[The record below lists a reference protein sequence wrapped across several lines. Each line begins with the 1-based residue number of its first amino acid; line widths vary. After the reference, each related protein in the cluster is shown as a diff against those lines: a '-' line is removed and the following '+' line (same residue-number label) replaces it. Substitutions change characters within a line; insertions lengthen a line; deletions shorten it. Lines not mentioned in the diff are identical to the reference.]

1 MNAYFNN
8 EEKPKI
14 RKSQIEPKS
23 QLPKFT
29 MF

>member
-14 RKSQIEPKS
+14 RKPQIELKS